1 MTFHC
6 RCKFQTP
13 SLSAFLAHWQE
24 AHGVRVQDTSP
35 RPSSVSRRPRGSAAA
50 RPGAITKAGSEMAP
64 GCPF

>member
-35 RPSSVSRRPRGSAAA
+35 RTLMAQVRRAAKES
-50 RPGAITKAGSEMAP
+50 G
-64 GCPF
+64 